1 MANCRLF
8 LSQDHARN
16 QAHEPTENK
25 DPHAESS
32 VWNVKSPKQLG
43 VDLVQES
50 TNQTQ
55 HEGFDNFNSANKGSK
70 SYDVCDSASNSVNER
85 VMSKKLDIMFVTCAL
100 SSVVSIL
107 AVVDETDFGNHSRLE
122 KGFGIVGITC
132 TSFFPESFDE
142 EIVLDGEA
150 ENKQG

>member
-1 MANCRLF
+1 M
-8 LSQDHARN
+8 
-16 QAHEPTENK
+16 
-25 DPHAESS
+25 
-32 VWNVKSPKQLG
+32 G

-122 KGFGIVGITC
+122 K
-132 TSFFPESFDE
+132 
-142 EIVLDGEA
+142 
-150 ENKQG
+150 